1 MGAAAARPIIE
12 DDYDAEFN
20 YDRQTKAALQG
31 LDSCG
36 RTLYIGTFSKT
47 LFPGLRIGFMI
58 APPQLVRPLVA
69 ARQFQDGYTSALAQ
83 MTLFHFLH
91 EGATPSICAI
101 CARCTRRGWT
111 CCTTRC
117 IVTGGTDAP
126 GAAAGRAAAGL
137 PVGGCGDGAAA
148 GGGGGRAGNSAV
160 RLGGLLH
167 RHAAARALVLGFS
180 AYTPDEIVRFI
191 ATLAQVFSALPVES
205 DG

>member
-91 EGATPSICAI
+91 EGSYAEHLRNMRTLYK
-101 CARCTRRGWT
+101 ARLDVLYDAVHRHRRL
-111 CCTTRC
+111 
-117 IVTGGTDAP
+117 DAP

-160 RLGGLLH
+160 RPGGLLH

>member
-1 MGAAAARPIIE
+1 
-12 DDYDAEFN
+12 
-20 YDRQTKAALQG
+20 
-31 LDSCG
+31 
-36 RTLYIGTFSKT
+36 
-47 LFPGLRIGFMI
+47 MI

-91 EGATPSICAI
+91 EGSYAEHLRNMRTLYK
-101 CARCTRRGWT
+101 ARLDVLYDAVHRHRRL
-111 CCTTRC
+111 
-117 IVTGGTDAP
+117 DAP

-148 GGGGGRAGNSAV
+148 GGGGGRAGI
-160 RLGGLLH
+160 RLYGPADFYTGMPQ
-167 RHAAARALVLGFS
+167 RGALVLGFS